1 MTLRHYDIF
10 IFIENEIYSLIDG
23 SILITGWRARALII
37 TAWSL
42 SALFSV
48 PMIFLYEEKRI
59 QVCVYIFLTKIYELK
74 NLRCFC

>member
-1 MTLRHYDIF
+1 MTFYHYDIF
-10 IFIENEIYSLIDG
+10 IELKTEILVNG
-23 SILITGWRARALII
+23 SILTIGWRARALII

-59 QVCVYIFLTKIYELK
+59 QVTYVYIYIYIYIFDK
-74 NLRCFC
+74 NI